1 VVAMTQARVG
11 SAVDTL
17 AQSFFVLVTH
27 VTPTTIMKIR
37 KSSLNGPLVGRHH
50 DILVTYERRGPE
62 QRSCFSQQL
71 ALPSEE
77 LRCGKGCY
85 RSTAISRD
93 PRFQ

>member
-37 KSSLNGPLVGRHH
+37 KSSLNGPLVGRHN
-50 DILVTYERRGPE
+50 DILVT
-62 QRSCFSQQL
+62 
-71 ALPSEE
+71 
-77 LRCGKGCY
+77 
-85 RSTAISRD
+85 
-93 PRFQ
+93 